1 MPQLRWTL
9 LLLGVVFVILL
20 WWLERRSQR
29 EKFRDRGPIEKEP
42 TFTEPQAA
50 AGTPVFREP
59 SLTLPEMRAR
69 EPSAPNELPVVEI
82 EDDSLNAR
90 RVETGQPLMDPPT
103 LSLPVLESG
112 PVRRDRVEP
121 SMSGTEWIK
130 PPGREFDVPR
140 LDTPVPKRPV
150 NRIDLAGT
158 SDSGSHDDEAAFND
172 AVFGGAADLDL
183 SDEATSPDVSSDL
196 RRPAPVDTDWNLAPV
211 PSVARPA
218 EEPSFSVESGSSGAA
233 SGASFAPS

>member
-1 MPQLRWTL
+1 
-9 LLLGVVFVILL
+9 
-20 WWLERRSQR
+20 
-29 EKFRDRGPIEKEP
+29 EP

-140 LDTPVPKRPV
+140 LDTPAPKRPA
-150 NRIDLAGT
+150 NRIDLGDT
-158 SDSGSHDDEAAFND
+158 SDSGTHDPE
-172 AVFGGAADLDL
+172 AVF
-183 SDEATSPDVSSDL
+183 
-196 RRPAPVDTDWNLAPV
+196 
-211 PSVARPA
+211 
-218 EEPSFSVESGSSGAA
+218 
-233 SGASFAPS
+233 